1 MFGRLWN
8 KIFNQSSTKPQD
20 GFARLSYF
28 DQELNPLLARRVAEL
43 EVDLLAAQKEIQEL
57 KATRAHLE
65 EFLQRFRDKPT
76 LPDFI
81 ESESSTPPPASE
93 LETPL

>member
-1 MFGRLWN
+1 MFGRLWS
-8 KIFNQSSTKPQD
+8 KIFNQTSTKPQD

-43 EVDLLAAQKEIQEL
+43 EVDLLAAQQEIQDL

-65 EFLQRFRDKPT
+65 EFLQRFNDKPA

-81 ESESSTPPPASE
+81 ESETQTPSSPSE
-93 LETPL
+93 METPL

>member
-1 MFGRLWN
+1 MFGRLWD
-8 KIFNQSSTKPQD
+8 KIFSQTNTKPQD

-43 EVDLLAAQKEIQEL
+43 EVDLLTAQKEIKEL

-65 EFLQRFRDKPT
+65 EFLGRLNDKPP

-81 ESESSTPPPASE
+81 ESETPAATSSSE
-93 LETPL
+93 LESSL